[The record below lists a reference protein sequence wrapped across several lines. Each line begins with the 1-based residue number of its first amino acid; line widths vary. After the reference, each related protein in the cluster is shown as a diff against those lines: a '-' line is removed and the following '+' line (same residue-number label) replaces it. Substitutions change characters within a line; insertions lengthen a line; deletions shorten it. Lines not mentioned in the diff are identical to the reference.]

1 MAQNV
6 HIEFIHI
13 SVDVT
18 DSRIFLVFLILYVKQ
33 VKHNTCI
40 KEWQESDVLSKAR
53 FVTVTTNKSNKHC
66 HYEIIQKGSFTSIG
80 SSSR

>member
-1 MAQNV
+1 MAKHV

-18 DSRIFLVFLILYVKQ
+18 GFSFFLVFLILYVKQ
-33 VKHNTCI
+33 VKHKTCI

-66 HYEIIQKGSFTSIG
+66 HYDMIQKGSFTSIG
-80 SSSR
+80 SSNR